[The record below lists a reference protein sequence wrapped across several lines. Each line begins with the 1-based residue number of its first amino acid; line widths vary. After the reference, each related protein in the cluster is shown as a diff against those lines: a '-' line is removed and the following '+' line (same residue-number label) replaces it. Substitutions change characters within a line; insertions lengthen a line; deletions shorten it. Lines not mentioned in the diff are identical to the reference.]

1 MRTIVVSALAVV
13 AMAGLVAWYYTTHEK
28 VEEQVWVGYSGEA
41 RYNRFLAADRLLN
54 AVGVEAESRES
65 FLPTTW
71 LPAASDTILM
81 RASATVA
88 TGEEFDAL
96 TAWVND
102 WGGHLVLL
110 PPREPNA
117 AVDDLLAYF
126 GLSLEAVEPVDSD
139 AADDDDADAADDA
152 SAEDTSAD
160 DESSA
165 DDDYDYVVFLSHTY
179 YRIRSDREDAVTT
192 LSDDLG
198 NIAVRVA
205 EGNGYVTVV
214 ASPAYFTNDFLDE
227 ADHARLLLDVV
238 AGYLDPGKVWLIFQ
252 ASFPSL
258 GEIIWQSAPYL
269 VVSLF
274 ALFLFWLWA
283 TMPRFGPKVLPDSE
297 VRRSINEHVSAAGT
311 FTWRN
316 AGSKALLE
324 SAVTALINDA
334 ERRHPGIGRLPMEKQ
349 AESLAHLT
357 GIDTNVIFSA
367 LIAADGERPREFTDN
382 IQLLQTIRK
391 AL

>member
-1 MRTIVVSALAVV
+1 MRTIVVSALVV
-13 AMAGLVAWYYTTHEK
+13 LATAGFVAWYYTTHEK
-28 VEEQVWVGYSGEA
+28 VEEEIWVGYRGEA
-41 RYNRFLAADRLLN
+41 RYNGFLAADRLLN
-54 AVGVEAESRES
+54 AVGVEAASRES
-65 FLPTTW
+65 FLPTNW

-96 TAWVND
+96 TQWVSD
-102 WGGHLVLL
+102 WGGHLVIL
-110 PPREPNA
+110 PPREPSA

-126 GLSLEAVEPVDSD
+126 GLSLEPVEPGDTEPADDSD
-139 AADDDDADAADDA
+139 EIGAEPEADADSGEAPADQ
-152 SAEDTSAD
+152 E
-160 DESSA
+160 
-165 DDDYDYVVFLSHTY
+165 YDYVVFLSHTY
-179 YRIRSDREDAVTT
+179 YRIRSDRDGAVTT
-192 LSDDLG
+192 LSDELG

-205 EGNGYVTVV
+205 DGNGYVTVV
-214 ASPAYFTNDFLDE
+214 ASPAYFTNDFIDE
-227 ADHARLLLDVV
+227 GDHARLLLDVV

-258 GEIIWQSAPYL
+258 GEIIWQAAPYL
-269 VVSLF
+269 VVSLA

-283 TMPRFGPKVLPDSE
+283 SMPRFGPSVLPDRE
-297 VRRSINEHVSAAGT
+297 DRRSINEHVSAAGA

-316 AGSKALLE
+316 AGSEVLVQ

-349 AESLAHLT
+349 AESLGHLT
-357 GIDTNVIFSA
+357 GIDVNVIFNA
-367 LIAADGERPREFTDN
+367 MLAADGERPREFTDN

>member
-1 MRTIVVSALAVV
+1 MRTTVVSAIVLLLT
-13 AMAGLVAWYYTTHEK
+13 AGLVAWYYATHEK
-28 VEEQVWVGYSGEA
+28 VEEEVWVGYSGEA
-41 RYNRFLAADRLLN
+41 RYNSFLAADRLLN
-54 AVGVEAESRES
+54 AVGVEAESREN
-65 FLPTTW
+65 FLPTAW
-71 LPAASDTILM
+71 LPDASDTLLM
-81 RASATVA
+81 RASAAVA

-96 TAWVND
+96 TQWVSE
-102 WGGHLVLL
+102 WGGHLVIL
-110 PPREPNA
+110 PPRESTA

-126 GLSLEAVEPVDSD
+126 GLRLEPVDAAEPEDTESD
-139 AADDDDADAADDA
+139 ETPADADDAPADDD
-152 SAEDTSAD
+152 EF
-160 DESSA
+160 
-165 DDDYDYVVFLSHTY
+165 DYRVFLTHTY
-179 YRIRSDREDAVTT
+179 YRIQSDRDDAVTT

-205 EGNGYVTVV
+205 DGNGYVTVV
-214 ASPAYFTNDFLDE
+214 ASAAYFTNDFIDE

-258 GEIIWQSAPYL
+258 WSIIWQSAPFL
-269 VVSLF
+269 IVSLLG
-274 ALFLFWLWA
+274 LFLFWLWA
-283 TMPRFGPKVLPDSE
+283 AMPRFGPKVVPDSE
-297 VRRSINEHVSAAGT
+297 DRRSISEHVSAAGA

-316 AGSKALLE
+316 AGSEALSK
-324 SAVTALINDA
+324 SAVRALIHAA

-357 GIDTNVIFSA
+357 GIDTKVIFNA
-367 LIAADGERPREFTDN
+367 MIAADGERPREFTDN